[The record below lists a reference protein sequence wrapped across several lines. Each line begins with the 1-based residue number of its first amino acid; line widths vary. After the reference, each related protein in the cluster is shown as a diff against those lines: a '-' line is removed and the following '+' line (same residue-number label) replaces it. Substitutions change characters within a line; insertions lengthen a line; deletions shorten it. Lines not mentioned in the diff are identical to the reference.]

1 MTWVTR
7 YVAALLVLGI
17 GDALWLML
25 YFAPKVFRPT
35 LGPILRED
43 MQWTAAIAFYLIYAV
58 GIIVMAVAP
67 ALRSG
72 AGWSTALVYGAMFG
86 FFAYMTYDLTN
97 YATLKAWTVQLAVQD
112 VAWGTFISAIAAA
125 AAYMVAKPAA

>member
-7 YVAALLVLGI
+7 YVAALAVLGI

-43 MQWTAAIAFYLIYAV
+43 TQWSAAIAFYLLYGV
-58 GIIVMAVAP
+58 GILLMAVAP
-67 ALRSG
+67 ALRVG
-72 AGWSTALVYGAMFG
+72 GGWSTALLYGAMFG

-97 YATLKAWTVQLAVQD
+97 YATLKGWTVHLAIQD
-112 VAWGTFISAIAAA
+112 VAWGTFISALAAT
-125 AAYMVAKPAA
+125 AAYLVAKPAA